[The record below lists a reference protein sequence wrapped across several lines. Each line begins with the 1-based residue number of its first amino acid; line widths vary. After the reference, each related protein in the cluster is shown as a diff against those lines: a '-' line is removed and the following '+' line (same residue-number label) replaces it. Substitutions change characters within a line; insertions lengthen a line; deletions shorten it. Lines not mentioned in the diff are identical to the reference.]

1 MTDSKR
7 PSLLHRV
14 LRLSRPGAEPPAP
27 VPARPKT
34 TAVPLQR
41 VEGAVL
47 LPREV
52 LVVPGT
58 PALAE
63 ALARATPEAP
73 APWLAVLE
81 EAVLQ
86 SLQREPAASPVVCTL
101 AQPVRSAPGAGG
113 REPGIALRGMARA
126 WVHAVAPPGLPPT
139 AEVVPAE
146 SSTVD
151 TVKLEPLAAELR
163 TLGKQLLRKRPAGPF
178 YLSAATVD
186 AVREPEGLADLLAA
200 WCNPDLDTR
209 RRVLAAVDAEAR
221 LRLVLNVL
229 RAQLL
234 PAGSAP

>member
-14 LRLSRPGAEPPAP
+14 LRLSRPGDAL

-34 TAVPLQR
+34 NPVPLQR

-47 LPREV
+47 LPREL
-52 LVVPGT
+52 LVVPST

-73 APWLAVLE
+73 APWFAVLE
-81 EAVLQ
+81 EAVFQ
-86 SLQREPAASPVVCTL
+86 SVLKEPASLPVVCTL
-101 AQPVRSAPGAGG
+101 AQPVRSAPGAAG
-113 REPGIALRGMARA
+113 REPGVALRGMARA
-126 WVHAVAPPGLPPT
+126 WVHGVSPAGPPFT

-146 SSTVD
+146 AAGAD
-151 TVKLEPLAAELR
+151 PAKLEPLAAELR

-186 AVREPEGLADLLAA
+186 ALRELDGLADLLAA

-209 RRVLAAVDAEAR
+209 RQVLAAVDVEAR
-221 LRLVLNVL
+221 LRLVIHALK
-229 RAQLL
+229 AQVL